1 MVDGQERRGGSKT
14 AHFSE
19 ENMETKV
26 NMKKWGKTV
35 PELRKE
41 ANQYI
46 LIFVKRKKE
55 QIHPPPKKKNPE
67 STTIPGKL

>member
-1 MVDGQERRGGSKT
+1 MVDGQERRGRSKT

-55 QIHPPPKKKNPE
+55 QIHPPQKKNPE